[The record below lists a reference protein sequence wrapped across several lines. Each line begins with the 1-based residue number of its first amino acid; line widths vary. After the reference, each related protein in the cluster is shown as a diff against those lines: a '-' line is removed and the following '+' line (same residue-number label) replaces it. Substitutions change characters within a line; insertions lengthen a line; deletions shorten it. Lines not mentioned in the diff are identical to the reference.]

1 VNGPTAQLPR
11 DVTIANLFSDR
22 LLLET
27 CECVLPGTRL
37 AFRLVLE
44 GNILPLDVETSACL
58 VVARRR
64 LGYVFHVE
72 IPLAQLSSA
81 ERQII
86 TLFIAKGRGAPRLE
100 RATS

>member
-1 VNGPTAQLPR
+1 MNGA
-11 DVTIANLFSDR
+11 ANLPKDVAIAKLFPDR

-27 CECVLPGTRL
+27 RECVLPGTRL

-44 GNILPLDVETSACL
+44 GNVLPMDVTTSACL

-72 IPLAQLSSA
+72 IPLTQLPSA
-81 ERQII
+81 ARQII
-86 TLFIAKGRGAPRLE
+86 ALFIGKGRGAPCLE
-100 RATS
+100 RALS